1 MIQYSDVIIVPVIM
15 ALAELAKRTGLNAK
29 YIPLLDI
36 ILGLIAGFVY
46 LSADPKEA
54 IFLGLMMG
62 LTASGLYSGTKN
74 TFEGVKA
81 GK

>member
-1 MIQYSDVIIVPVIM
+1 MIQYTDAVIIPIII
-15 ALAELAKRTGLNAK
+15 ALAEIAKRLGLKPK
-29 YIPLLDI
+29 YIPIFDI

-54 IFLGLMMG
+54 IFLGLGMG
-62 LTASGLYSGTKN
+62 LAADGVYSGVKN
-74 TFEGVKA
+74 TVQGIKA